1 MAEFAVK
8 MQERHTYGHYRDWPV
23 DERWELIDGVAYA
36 MSPAP
41 SRQHQEICGTL
52 YRQFSAYLVGKP
64 SKIYFAPFDLILP
77 ESDEAD
83 DDCDTVVQPDS

>member
-52 YRQFSAYLVGKP
+52 
-64 SKIYFAPFDLILP
+64 
-77 ESDEAD
+77 
-83 DDCDTVVQPDS
+83 